1 MTDRW
6 PIRRLALGGFLSSV
20 GSWAAG
26 IAVSYYVF
34 RQTGSAVWVA
44 ATLFFTFGV
53 VGLFSPLAGKIADR
67 YDRRWVMIIADTGSA
82 ACWFALIWVRDP
94 VSVIALAF
102 LGSLVGLPYG
112 PAASAA
118 VPNLAGEDELG
129 WANGLISAAHS
140 TGRLV
145 GPALGGGLFAFVGIG
160 AAFAVNAMSFVLSAV
175 MSASIH
181 VPFSKETLSDAP
193 VSTWDGFRAVF
204 ADDVQ
209 KRLLIAWAISYLA
222 MDIAFVADPP
232 LAAVFGVGAFGY
244 GLMDTF
250 FGGGAALGGLY
261 GRRVKES
268 AERKWIILGLL
279 GVAVGWFL
287 IAGAPWFALVLIASA
302 GAAAMDTIG
311 TVAGYG
317 LIQRRTPDDLRG
329 RVFAA
334 YGMSGML
341 ANMLGFVLV
350 GPFVEAFGPR
360 AVYAAGGVLMLLAAG
375 VFAYRRVSPVDA
387 ASVESQGPSD

>member
-1 MTDRW
+1 M
-6 PIRRLALGGFLSSV
+6 
-20 GSWAAG
+20 
-26 IAVSYYVF
+26 
-34 RQTGSAVWVA
+34 
-44 ATLFFTFGV
+44 
-53 VGLFSPLAGKIADR
+53 
-67 YDRRWVMIIADTGSA
+67 
-82 ACWFALIWVRDP
+82 
-94 VSVIALAF
+94 
-102 LGSLVGLPYG
+102 
-112 PAASAA
+112 
-118 VPNLAGEDELG
+118 
-129 WANGLISAAHS
+129 
-140 TGRLV
+140 
-145 GPALGGGLFAFVGIG
+145 
-160 AAFAVNAMSFVLSAV
+160 
-175 MSASIH
+175 
-181 VPFSKETLSDAP
+181 
-193 VSTWDGFRAVF
+193 
-204 ADDVQ
+204 
-209 KRLLIAWAISYLA
+209 AWAISYLA

>member
-1 MTDRW
+1 
-6 PIRRLALGGFLSSV
+6 
-20 GSWAAG
+20 
-26 IAVSYYVF
+26 
-34 RQTGSAVWVA
+34 
-44 ATLFFTFGV
+44 
-53 VGLFSPLAGKIADR
+53 
-67 YDRRWVMIIADTGSA
+67 
-82 ACWFALIWVRDP
+82 LI
-94 VSVIALAF
+94 
-102 LGSLVGLPYG
+102 
-112 PAASAA
+112 
-118 VPNLAGEDELG
+118 
-129 WANGLISAAHS
+129 
-140 TGRLV
+140 

-160 AAFAVNAMSFVLSAV
+160 ATFAVNALSFVLSAV

-181 VPFSKETLSDAP
+181 VPFSKETSSDTP
-193 VSTWDGFRAVF
+193 VSTWGGFRAVF

-279 GVAVGWFL
+279 GVALGWFV

-302 GAAAMDTIG
+302 AAAAMDTIG

-317 LIQRRTPDDLRG
+317 VIQRRTPDEVRG

-360 AVYAAGGVLMLLAAG
+360 AVYAAGGLLMLLAVG
-375 VFAYRRVSPVDA
+375 VFVYPRESRVDT
-387 ASVESQGPSD
+387 ASLGTQGPSD